1 MRRLARACAPL
12 LALLGAVA
20 CGDFFDVGCQADQRP
35 GIEVTVR
42 DSITGGS
49 VPGLVTAAATSGT
62 FADTV
67 EAPGD
72 ESPFLLADGR
82 PGTYE
87 VEVTAAEYR
96 PWSRT
101 GVLVPEST
109 SGCVVRRIPLSAWLQ
124 PEAGS

>member
-1 MRRLARACAPL
+1 MRRRARVCAL
-12 LALLGAVA
+12 LFALLGAVA

-49 VPGLVTAAATSGT
+49 VPALVTAAATSGA

-72 ESPFLLADGR
+72 ESPFLLAEGR
-82 PGTYE
+82 PGTYQ

-101 GVLVPEST
+101 GILVPERT
-109 SGCVVRRIPLSAWLQ
+109 GGCVVRRIPLTAWLQ
-124 PEAGS
+124 PEAGG